1 MDVFDRLEC
10 DGLTSSLFNSSC
22 YYGRYYGLIFSI
34 SFSSISSAC
43 VWSLWLV
50 GHWYSICKFEVPAV
64 EVDAASKF
72 YYSMSLFSIS
82 CDGFII
88 FYFTR

>member
-1 MDVFDRLEC
+1 M
-10 DGLTSSLFNSSC
+10 
-22 YYGRYYGLIFSI
+22 
-34 SFSSISSAC
+34 
-43 VWSLWLV
+43 WSLWLV